1 PLILATTAI
10 GPVRG
15 PYWVSVP
22 DARGPLAVQ
31 LLGYEELAEH
41 ESCCFK
47 LREIEKLSL
56 ASARPIYERRQ
67 DGRRASQPADS
78 IRGGNGRI
86 ERLLAGVAQERR
98 QPDHRFGR
106 RTVSDVIAVRPCCAV
121 ARHGQINQARIE
133 FAQPRIIK
141 LELRHDARAKIFN
154 QHVRTRR
161 QPSQQ
166 IAPSGQVEINA
177 NAELVA
183 IQLYRSRRGDRRRD
197 GRKRRL

>member
-1 PLILATTAI
+1 MVVPAPSRLCLISRVAAERRQPSDAAESDPFQVGADGQCDPLILATTAI

-15 PYWVSVP
+15 PYRVSVP

-78 IRGGNGRI
+78 IRVGNGRI

-98 QPDHRFGR
+98 QPDH
-106 RTVSDVIAVRPCCAV
+106 
-121 ARHGQINQARIE
+121 
-133 FAQPRIIK
+133 
-141 LELRHDARAKIFN
+141 
-154 QHVRTRR
+154 
-161 QPSQQ
+161 
-166 IAPSGQVEINA
+166 
-177 NAELVA
+177 
-183 IQLYRSRRGDRRRD
+183 
-197 GRKRRL
+197 